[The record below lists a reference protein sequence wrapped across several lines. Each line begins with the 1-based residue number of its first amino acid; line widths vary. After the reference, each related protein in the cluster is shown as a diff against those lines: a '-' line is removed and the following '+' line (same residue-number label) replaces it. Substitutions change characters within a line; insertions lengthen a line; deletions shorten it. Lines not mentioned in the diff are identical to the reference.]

1 MSQETTLLHCYNRGC
16 GKKFDPNDNKE
27 GDCIHH
33 PGHPVFHDA
42 YKGWSCCNKK
52 CTDFTEFLN
61 IKGCTKS
68 CHSNIKPPEPEKPAV
83 DKSKTNEV
91 IEVTAQDIYIE
102 KQLKLE
108 RPPFETPQV
117 TLKPN
122 ISPALLEQ
130 IKGLTSSVSENV
142 PQTKVQIGQSCKNNS
157 CKVTYNGPASDNE
170 VCNHHPG
177 FPIFHEGLKYWSCC
191 QKKTT
196 DFSTFLEQPGCSQGT
211 HRWISENTGK
221 KVKCRMDWHQT
232 GTFIVISVYAKKYQP
247 DQSTV
252 KLNPI
257 RLTLDLFFIEENSRY
272 NLDLEL
278 RGVVDV
284 TQSSVNMLPTKVEIK
299 LKKAEP
305 GSWPKL
311 NFPRAS
317 EAEAEENQ
325 QNDENISAQVQAVD
339 LSDL

>member
-27 GDCIHH
+27 GDCVHH
-33 PGHPVFHDA
+33 PGYPVFHDT
-42 YKGWSCCNKK
+42 YKGWSCCKKK

-68 CHSNIKPPEPEKPAV
+68 CHSNVKPIEAEKPST
-83 DKSKTNEV
+83 DKSKSSEV
-91 IEVTAQDIYIE
+91 IEVIAQPISNGPG
-102 KQLKLE
+102 LE
-108 RPPFETPQV
+108 RPPFDSPQITLTPNV
-117 TLKPN
+117 SSK
-122 ISPALLEQ
+122 LLEE
-130 IKGLTSSVSENV
+130 IKGLTSTVSNRVSE
-142 PQTKVQIGQSCKNNS
+142 TKVQIGQSCKNNA
-157 CKVTYNGPASDNE
+157 CKATYNGPASDDE

-177 FPIFHEGLKYWSCC
+177 SPIFHEGMKYWSCC

-196 DFSTFLEQPGCSQGT
+196 DFSTFLEQPGCTQGK
-211 HRWISENTGK
+211 HEWISKNTGK

-232 GTFIVISVYAKKYQP
+232 GTFVVVSVFAKKYQP
-247 DQSTV
+247 DQSTI

-257 RLTLDLFFIEENSRY
+257 RLTVDLFFVEENSRY

-299 LKKAEP
+299 LRKAEV
-305 GSWPKL
+305 GSWAKL
-311 NFPRAS
+311 DFPRAT
-317 EAEAEENQ
+317 EAE
-325 QNDENISAQVQAVD
+325 DENNGEDTAHVEAVD

>member
-33 PGHPVFHDA
+33 PGHPIFHDA

-68 CHSNIKPPEPEKPAV
+68 CHSNIKPPEPEKPAI
-83 DKSKTNEV
+83 DKSKANEI
-91 IEVTAQDIYIE
+91 IEVTAQPLNNGPV
-102 KQLKLE
+102 LK
-108 RPPFETPQV
+108 RPPFDAPQV

-122 ISPALLEQ
+122 VSPTLLEQ
-130 IKGLTSSVSENV
+130 IKGLTSSISEIL
-142 PQTKVQIGQSCKNNS
+142 PQTKVQIGQNCKNNS
-157 CKVTYNGPASDNE
+157 CKATYNGPASDDD

-177 FPIFHEGLKYWSCC
+177 IPIFHEGMKYWSCC
-191 QKKTT
+191 EKKTT
-196 DFSTFLEQPGCSQGT
+196 DFSTFLEQPGCLQGN
-211 HRWISENTGK
+211 HKWISENTGK
-221 KVKCRMDWHQT
+221 KVNCRMDWHQT
-232 GTFIVISVYAKKYQP
+232 GTFIVVSIYAKKYQP
-247 DQSTV
+247 DQSTI

-257 RLTLDLFFIEENSRY
+257 RLTVDLYFIEENSRY

-278 RGVVDV
+278 RGVVDI
-284 TQSSVNMLPTKVEIK
+284 TQSSANMLPTKVEIK
-299 LKKAEP
+299 LKKAES
-305 GSWPKL
+305 GSWAKL
-311 NFPRAS
+311 NVPRTN
-317 EAEAEENQ
+317 EIETDENDK
-325 QNDENISAQVQAVD
+325 NDESISAQVEAVD